1 MTISL
6 VKGQKLSLSKEAP
19 GIKLLRIGLGWDARS
34 TDGAPFD
41 LDSSAILVAATGKVR
56 SDEDFVFYGQL
67 SDVAGSVVHQGDNLT
82 GDGDGDDEQIV
93 IDLTKVPADIERIV
107 ITASIYE
114 GTERNQTFGQV
125 RNAYVRVVNEDD
137 GAEVTRYDLS
147 EDYDRETA
155 LVFAEVYRNN
165 ADWKV
170 NAVGQGYADGLGGIA
185 RDFGVKI

>member
-19 GIKLLRIGLGWDARS
+19 GINLIRIGLGWDARS
-34 TDGAPFD
+34 TDGAAFD
-41 LDSSAILVAATGKVR
+41 LDAAGILVAATGKVR

-67 SDVAGSVVHQGDNLT
+67 ADAAGSVTHQGDNTT
-82 GDGDGDDEQIV
+82 GAGDGDDEQIV
-93 IDLTKVPADIERIV
+93 IDLSKVPADIERIV

-114 GTERNQTFGQV
+114 GKERNQTFGQV
-125 RNAYVRVVNEDD
+125 RNAYVRVINEDN
-137 GAEVTRYDLS
+137 GEEVTRYDLS

-155 LVFAEVYRNN
+155 LVFAEVYRNG
-165 ADWKV
+165 AEWKV

-185 RDFGVKI
+185 RDFGVNV